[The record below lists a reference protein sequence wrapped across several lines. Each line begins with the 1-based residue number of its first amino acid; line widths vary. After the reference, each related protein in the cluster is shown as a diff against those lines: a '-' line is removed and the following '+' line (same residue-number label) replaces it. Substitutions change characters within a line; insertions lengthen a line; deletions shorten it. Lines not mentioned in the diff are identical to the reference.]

1 MADSTTTGTVNNGPY
16 LSTAQQAQLL
26 NSQILLSDPV
36 PTDAGSQGEIKE
48 VIVGAV
54 GDNPG
59 IPSTLEQARKYYANQ
74 PLSEPI
80 AQATDLINQ
89 KVTEVQ
95 AALDALGV
103 GGNAIPTTDTNCSP
117 ASASNNPN
125 PNIGATTDQSCTT
138 PKTAA
143 GITQGTAIQNAN
155 QNTVHVC
162 DVCGGIGMA
171 IAQARMA
178 ILKALAE
185 LRQAILE
192 YLGLGDVE
200 AQAKAIK
207 AQIDMFKKWV
217 KAIQDFIQMV
227 KQRLKE
233 LEALITLLTKYIQ
246 DLIKAGLHELV
257 AQFQQCL
264 TDAKASYAA
273 GVEQA
278 KIAQAAQD
286 AQAQQAAQ
294 AAETTAATQ

>member
-1 MADSTTTGTVNNGPY
+1 MSDSTTTSTVEGSPY
-16 LSTAQQAQLL
+16 LSTAQQAELL
-26 NSQILLSDPV
+26 NSQIPLTTPV
-36 PTDAGSQGEIKE
+36 PTNPGTQGVIPE

-59 IPSTLEQARKYYANQ
+59 ATPVSTLEQARRYYANE
-74 PLSEPI
+74 PLSTPVPTV
-80 AQATDLINQ
+80 AGVQQ

-95 AALDALGV
+95 VALEALGV
-103 GGNAIPTTDTNCSP
+103 NGDPLPIDNINCSST
-117 ASASNNPN
+117 AASNNPN
-125 PNIGATTDQSCTT
+125 PNIGPTTNASCTT
-138 PKTAA
+138 PPSAA
-143 GITQGTAIQNAN
+143 GITAGTAIANAN

-171 IAQARMA
+171 IAQARMV

-185 LRQAILE
+185 LRKAILD

-207 AQIDMFKKWV
+207 AQIEMFKKWV

-227 KQRLKE
+227 KQRIKE
-233 LEALITLLTKYIQ
+233 LEALINLLTKYIQ

-278 KIAQAAQD
+278 KVAQQAQD
-286 AQAQQAAQ
+286 AQNAQNAQQAQ
-294 AAETTAATQ
+294 ATTPQ

>member
-1 MADSTTTGTVNNGPY
+1 MADSTTTGAVGGSPY
-16 LSTAQQAQLL
+16 LSTAQQAELL
-26 NSQILLSDPV
+26 NSQIPLSNPV
-36 PTDAGSQGEIKE
+36 PTEAGSQGAIPE

-59 IPSTLEQARKYYANQ
+59 ATPVSTLEQARRYYANQ
-74 PLSEPI
+74 PLSPPVSI
-80 AQATDLINQ
+80 ATVAE
-89 KVTEVQ
+89 KAVTEVQ
-95 AALDALGV
+95 AALAALGV
-103 GGNAIPTTDTNCSP
+103 NGDPSPIDNINCSST
-117 ASASNNPN
+117 AASNNPN
-125 PNIGATTDQSCTT
+125 SNIGLTTDASCTT
-138 PKTAA
+138 PPSAA
-143 GITQGTAIQNAN
+143 GITAGTAIANAN

-171 IAQARMA
+171 IAQARMV

-185 LRQAILE
+185 LRQAILD

-207 AQIDMFKKWV
+207 AQIEMFKKWV

-233 LEALITLLTKYIQ
+233 LEALINLLTKYIQ

-264 TDAKASYAA
+264 TDAKVSYAA

-278 KIAQAAQD
+278 KL
-286 AQAQQAAQ
+286 AQQAQDDQTAKQ
-294 AAETTAATQ
+294 TQTTATA